1 MEVRLPSVSR
11 STWRAQPGWHRVVP
25 FIFQGLF
32 SAGLLVLTEKIFL
45 RYDAINFH
53 RKALADRL
61 AENKL
66 GLRALDRL
74 SNAQPA
80 PQKAPY
86 AGKKGHR
93 SRGSNLDMLGMDG
106 GGEKGNG
113 AERSSGSVS
122 PTDAKQENK
131 RTKRQRKNIVAA
143 VIVDQLGGALEQVT
157 QDQFRSLA
165 SAGKL
170 ARKLFSTL
178 SDVHPIVDSMYRACI
193 VKRTLADC
201 GGEHCDACQGEGRGN
216 GIIIL

>member
-1 MEVRLPSVSR
+1 ML
-11 STWRAQPGWHRVVP
+11 A
-25 FIFQGLF
+25 
-32 SAGLLVLTEKIFL
+32 EKIFL
-45 RYDAINFH
+45 RYVAINFH

-80 PQKAPY
+80 PKKTPY
-86 AGKKGHR
+86 SGKKGHR
-93 SRGSNLDMLGMDG
+93 SRGSSLDMLGMGGG

-113 AERSSGSVS
+113 AGRSSGSVS
-122 PTDAKQENK
+122 PTDAKQEKK
-131 RTKRQRKNIVAA
+131 RAKRQRKNIVAA

-157 QDQFRSLA
+157 QDQFGSLA

-178 SDVHPIVDSMYRACI
+178 SDVHPPRKYLIVDGMCRARI
-193 VKRTLADC
+193 VWRGRLTVSLLRRLLPILPDDC
-201 GGEHCDACQGEGRGN
+201 GCGMC
-216 GIIIL
+216 